1 MQYNWCIWRW
11 ANILA
16 FLLSQNMGKLVKSEG
31 QPVKDLSGRG
41 IRGRHWQLL
50 GTWLFLRVLTSLWA
64 ALVSTL
70 RSLTAREQNVALWP
84 PAAPWGAWLERVLLA
99 PWERWDVWGYLQ
111 IVTRGYQAS
120 DGTVQ
125 FHPLFP
131 WLAAPLARLT
141 GNPLL
146 GLMIVASLSGLFMLL
161 AFWRLASLDLDSDSV
176 NVSAWMLLSAPVSFV
191 LFAPYPEA
199 LFLLWAVLCFLFAR
213 RKSWW
218 LAGGA
223 GALATLTRQQ
233 GLLLA
238 LPLAWELW
246 ESTGRDWRRAVKS
259 WQNWLSLALIPGGM
273 LLWVLYRAWI
283 LHDVHVD
290 VSSFHTLVYSLLISP
305 SANLVVPEQ
314 TFMWP
319 WQALA
324 LALRQFGQALDYRQ
338 LIDLG
343 LGGIFVLALILGW
356 KQMRMSYRIYAV
368 AVAWVS
374 FSYYTGPKY
383 PYMGLPRHLLLAFP
397 VFIGLVPAIR
407 QSWVRL
413 LTVTISGLVFFFL
426 VFLYVIR
433 SWVP

>member
-1 MQYNWCIWRW
+1 
-11 ANILA
+11 
-16 FLLSQNMGKLVKSEG
+16 MGKLVESES
-31 QPVKDLSGRG
+31 QSVKDRDLPG

-50 GTWLFLRVLTSLWA
+50 GVWLSLRVLTSLWA

-70 RSLTAREQNVALWP
+70 RPLTACEQSIALWP
-84 PAAPWGAWLERVLLA
+84 PSASWGVWLERVLLA
-99 PWERWDVWGYLQ
+99 PWERWDVGWYLQ
-111 IVTRGYQAS
+111 IVTRGYQPS
-120 DGTVQ
+120 DGTAQ

-131 WLAAPLARLT
+131 WLATPLAQLT

-146 GLMIVASLSGLFMLL
+146 GLLIVASLSGLFMLL
-161 AFWRLASLDLDSDSV
+161 AFWRLATLDLDPDTA
-176 NVSAWMLLSAPVSFV
+176 NVSVWLLLSAPISFV

-233 GLLLA
+233 GLLLV

-246 ESTGRDWRRAVKS
+246 ESAGRDWRRALRS
-259 WQNWLSLALIPGGM
+259 WRDWLSLALIPGGM

-283 LHDVHVD
+283 LHDMHVD
-290 VSSFHTLVYSLLISP
+290 TNSFHTLVYSLVISP

-319 WQALA
+319 WQALT
-324 LALRQFGQALDYRQ
+324 LALRQFGQAPDYRQ

-343 LGGIFVLALILGW
+343 LGGIFVLVLILGW
-356 KQMRMSYRIYAV
+356 KRLRTSYRIYAV

-374 FSYYTGPKY
+374 FSYYTGPVY

-397 VFIGLVPAIR
+397 VFVGLGASLRKP
-407 QSWVRL
+407 WPRL
-413 LTVTISGLVFFFL
+413 SLLAVNLLGMSFL
-426 VFLYVIR
+426 LLQYVLKG
-433 SWVP
+433 WVP

>member
-1 MQYNWCIWRW
+1 MEN
-11 ANILA
+11 
-16 FLLSQNMGKLVKSEG
+16 EG
-31 QPVKDLSGRG
+31 QSVKDRDLLG

-50 GTWLFLRVLTSLWA
+50 GMWLFLRVLTSLWA
-64 ALVSTL
+64 ALVSKL
-70 RSLTAREQNVALWP
+70 YPLTVREQNIAVWP
-84 PAAPWGAWLERVLLA
+84 PAAPWGTWLERVLLA
-99 PWERWDVWGYLQ
+99 PWERWDVEWYLR
-111 IVTRGYQAS
+111 IVTQGYQPNV
-120 DGTVQ
+120 GTAQ

-131 WLAAPLARLT
+131 WLATPLARLT

-146 GLMIVASLSGLFMLL
+146 GLLSVASLSGLFMLL
-161 AFWRLASLDLDSDSV
+161 AFWRLASLDLEPDSA

-218 LAGGA
+218 LAGGT
-223 GALATLTRQQ
+223 GALAVLTRQQ
-233 GLLLA
+233 GFLLA

-246 ESTGRDWRRAVKS
+246 EAAGRDWRRAVKS
-259 WQNWLSLALIPGGM
+259 WRNWFSLALIPGGM

-283 LHDVHVD
+283 LHDVHVNI
-290 VSSFHTLVYSLLISP
+290 SNFHTLVYSLLISP

-324 LALRQFGQALDYRQ
+324 LALRQFGQAPDYRQ
-338 LIDLG
+338 LLDLG

-356 KQMRMSYRIYAV
+356 KRLRMSYRIYAV

-374 FSYYTGPKY
+374 FSYYTGLAY
-383 PYMGLPRHLLLAFP
+383 PYMGLSRHLLLAFP
-397 VFIGLVPAIR
+397 IFIGLGTSLRKPW
-407 QSWVRL
+407 QRL
-413 LTVTISGLVFFFL
+413 SLLAVNLLGMSFL
-426 VFLYVIR
+426 LLQYVLKG
-433 SWVP
+433 WVP